1 MHYKKL
7 ILAGILQLLALPT
20 IVTAQTYN
28 RVFEYKKGDVFQS
41 EVITTSNS
49 MIKRGKQ
56 ILNVS
61 STNNIVKS
69 HTIKEADNQGY
80 KLAVKID
87 KMNASIDANKVRTSF
102 NSEKTNDTTSNILK
116 GLYFVVNKPIE
127 ITINKNGVIQNFE
140 EYKLEMASDT
150 LVSFAGIQPEI
161 FKKSSLINFFA
172 DFTYY
177 KNLKKGYS
185 WSDSLTVGD
194 EKTNTRF
201 LIDYVDE
208 KVTIL
213 NFFKTSTT
221 SMLNTN
227 SNGTYVIDNTTG
239 LILEKYV
246 YVIAVGFQL
255 SAGKTMYAV
264 SRTTSIVEKTKK
276 ITN

>member
-1 MHYKKL
+1 MR
-7 ILAGILQLLALPT
+7 IARP
-20 IVTAQTYN
+20 
-28 RVFEYKKGDVFQS
+28 
-41 EVITTSNS
+41 
-49 MIKRGKQ
+49 
-56 ILNVS
+56 
-61 STNNIVKS
+61 
-69 HTIKEADNQGY
+69 
-80 KLAVKID
+80 KLA
-87 KMNASIDANKVRTSF
+87 F
-102 NSEKTNDTTSNILK
+102 NR
-116 GLYFVVNKPIE
+116 
-127 ITINKNGVIQNFE
+127 QNFCLNNTE
-140 EYKLEMASDT
+140 NAQIS
-150 LVSFAGIQPEI
+150 
-161 FKKSSLINFFA
+161 
-172 DFTYY
+172 
-177 KNLKKGYS
+177 
-185 WSDSLTVGD
+185 SDSLTVSD
-194 EKTNTRF
+194 EQTSTRF